1 VQKATSIDSFAHVL
15 PAIDTV
21 GAPKRGTRGRSD
33 SEAIVQRLEKVTRE
47 GKEHQKES
55 TRRELVGRGS
65 LELEVAAAG
74 AMVGWACF
82 GWRVIDIHE

>member
-1 VQKATSIDSFAHVL
+1 
-15 PAIDTV
+15 
-21 GAPKRGTRGRSD
+21 
-33 SEAIVQRLEKVTRE
+33 VQRLEKVTRE

-74 AMVGWACF
+74 AMEGWACV
-82 GWRVIDIHE
+82 GWRVVDIHE